1 MAQRTKR
8 GKVLEMY
15 AQKDERIVAVTQ
27 TNKGV
32 SAARNLGIGKATGTY
47 LTFVDAD
54 DQIEKDIFEKLVK
67 KIEEEKVD
75 VVRYNCYYSTAEN
88 AKMSTG
94 NMAGFINQKI
104 EKDQLEEVRRKLIT
118 GELSGYVWLLFAKT
132 EQIRE
137 ANKGQVFNKRIHYM
151 EDTLVFL
158 EMFGKVQSA
167 YFYDEPGYYYYY
179 TPDEKLREKSFYQNY
194 LKNLNVVYSKM
205 KTILKKQH
213 CFSKEMENLI
223 DVKWLNTIVDHFAL
237 IEKTDA
243 KTSATEKL
251 RLVAELEY
259 TKEPVASEWY
269 PLKSYNAKMIRLL
282 QKEKY
287 GQFFL
292 LNKVRRI
299 VTKLKH

>member
-118 GELSGYVWLLFAKT
+118 GELSG
-132 EQIRE
+132 
-137 ANKGQVFNKRIHYM
+137 
-151 EDTLVFL
+151 
-158 EMFGKVQSA
+158 
-167 YFYDEPGYYYYY
+167 
-179 TPDEKLREKSFYQNY
+179 
-194 LKNLNVVYSKM
+194 
-205 KTILKKQH
+205 
-213 CFSKEMENLI
+213 
-223 DVKWLNTIVDHFAL
+223 
-237 IEKTDA
+237 
-243 KTSATEKL
+243 
-251 RLVAELEY
+251 
-259 TKEPVASEWY
+259 
-269 PLKSYNAKMIRLL
+269 
-282 QKEKY
+282 
-287 GQFFL
+287 
-292 LNKVRRI
+292 
-299 VTKLKH
+299 